1 MENTGI
7 PTLFSVEVDGETF
20 DVSVKPKEGSI
31 EINETIDNGSFKV
44 DGGIVAPMKG
54 IILKIKVGVGEE
66 INKGEIIAILE
77 AMKMQNDVLATHDG
91 IVKEICVSEGS
102 NVSPGTVIMV
112 VK

>member
-1 MENTGI
+1 
-7 PTLFSVEVDGETF
+7 
-20 DVSVKPKEGSI
+20 
-31 EINETIDNGSFKV
+31 
-44 DGGIVAPMKG
+44 MKG